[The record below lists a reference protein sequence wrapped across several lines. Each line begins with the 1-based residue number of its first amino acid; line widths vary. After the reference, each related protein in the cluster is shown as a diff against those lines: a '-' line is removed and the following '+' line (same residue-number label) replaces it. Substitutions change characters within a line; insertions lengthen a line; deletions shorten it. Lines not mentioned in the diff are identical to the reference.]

1 MRTAA
6 VLAFPGISPFHLSV
20 PLMVFGGVGVRS
32 VEAAYRTVTVAEEPG
47 PVRTAAGLDL
57 VVADGLDA
65 LAAADL
71 VVIPSWDP
79 DVAPS
84 EAVLDAVRTAHGKGA
99 KVLGLCLGAFVVAA
113 SGIATGREVSTHWSA
128 GPQLAARHPE
138 LTVRCE
144 ALWTDLGDVVT
155 SAGVAAA
162 LDCCLHIVRTEL
174 GSAVAAD
181 LARSL
186 VMAPHREG
194 SQAQFLSRPLAA
206 ERDGDEI
213 DRAIAWALERLA
225 EPTPLDAWAGAV
237 HLSRRTF
244 TRRFRARTGSSP
256 GDWLLQRRLDE
267 ARRLLEASDLPV
279 DAVAQRTGFGSA
291 VTLRHHFRARFGTT
305 PGAHRRAFADP
316 A

>member
-57 VVADGLDA
+57 VVTDGLDA

-84 EAVLDAVRTAHGKGA
+84 KALLDAVRTAHGNGA

-225 EPTPLDAWAGAV
+225 EPAPLDAWAGAV

>member
-32 VEAAYRTVTVAEEPG
+32 VEAAYRVVTVAEEPG
-47 PVRTAAGLDL
+47 AIRTAAGLDL
-57 VVADGLDA
+57 VVGEGLDA
-65 LAAADL
+65 LACADL

-79 DVAPS
+79 EVAPS
-84 EAVLDAVRTAHGKGA
+84 AALLDAVRTAHANGA
-99 KVLGLCLGAFVVAA
+99 RVLGLCLGAFVIAA
-113 SGIATGREVSTHWSA
+113 SGIADGREVSTHWSA

-194 SQAQFLSRPLAA
+194 SQAQFLSRPIAA
-206 ERDGDEI
+206 DRDGDEI
-213 DRAIAWALERLA
+213 DRAIAWAMERIDA
-225 EPTPLDAWAGAV
+225 PAPLDDWAGAV

-244 TRRFRARTGSSP
+244 TRRFRDRTGTSP

>member
-32 VEAAYRTVTVAEEPG
+32 VEAAYRVVAVAEEPG
-47 PVRTAAGLDL
+47 AIRTAAGLDL
-57 VVADGLDA
+57 VVGEGLDA
-65 LAAADL
+65 LAGADL

-79 DVAPS
+79 EVAPS
-84 EAVLDAVRTAHGKGA
+84 AALLDAVRTAHANGA
-99 KVLGLCLGAFVVAA
+99 RVLGLCLGAFVIAA
-113 SGIATGREVSTHWSA
+113 SGIADGREVSTHWSA

-194 SQAQFLSRPLAA
+194 SQAQFLSRPIAA
-206 ERDGDEI
+206 DRDGDEI
-213 DRAIAWALERLA
+213 DRAIAWAMERIDA
-225 EPTPLDAWAGAV
+225 PAPLDDWAGAV

-244 TRRFRARTGSSP
+244 TRRFRDRTGTSP

>member
-32 VEAAYRTVTVAEEPG
+32 VEAAYRTVTVAERPG
-47 PVRTAAGLDL
+47 PVRTAAGLEL
-57 VVADGLDA
+57 IVPDGLDA
-65 LAAADL
+65 LATADL
-71 VVIPSWDP
+71 VVIPSWDTE
-79 DVAPS
+79 VTPS
-84 EAVLDAVRTAHGKGA
+84 PALLDAVRTAHARGA
-99 KVLGLCLGAFVVAA
+99 RILGLCLGAFVVAE
-113 SGIATGREVSTHWSA
+113 SGIARGREISTHWSA
-128 GPQLAARHPE
+128 GLELARRHPD

-162 LDCCLHIVRTEL
+162 LDCCLHIVRTEQ

-206 ERDGDEI
+206 DADGDEI
-213 DRAIAWALERLA
+213 DRAIAWALQRLA
-225 EPTPLDAWAGAV
+225 EPSPIDAWAGAV

-244 TRRFRARTGSSP
+244 TRRFRDRTGTSP

-267 ARRLLEASDLPV
+267 ARRLLETTALPIET
-279 DAVAQRTGFGSA
+279 VAARTGFGAA

>member
-32 VEAAYRTVTVAEEPG
+32 VEAAYRTITVAEQPG

-57 VVADGLDA
+57 VVLDGLES
-65 LAAADL
+65 LATADL
-71 VVIPSWDP
+71 VVLPSWDP
-79 DVAPS
+79 GAVPS
-84 EAVLDAVRTAHGKGA
+84 DALLDAVRSAHQRGA
-99 KVLGLCLGAFVVAA
+99 RVLGLCLGAFVVAA
-113 SGIATGREVSTHWSA
+113 SGIAEGREVSTHWSA
-128 GPQLAARHPE
+128 GPELAARHPE

-206 ERDGDEI
+206 DADGDDI
-213 DRAIAWALERLA
+213 DRAIAWALSRIA
-225 EPTPLDAWAGAV
+225 EPVPIDAWADAV

-244 TRRFRARTGSSP
+244 TRRFRDRTGTSP
-256 GDWLLQRRLDE
+256 GSWLLQRRLDE
-267 ARRLLEASDLPV
+267 SRRLLETSDLPI
-279 DAVAQRTGFGSA
+279 DAVAARTGFGSA
-291 VTLRHHFRARFGTT
+291 VSLRHHFRNRFGTT

>member
-57 VVADGLDA
+57 VVTDGLDA

-84 EAVLDAVRTAHGKGA
+84 EALLDAVRTAHGNGA

-174 GSAVAAD
+174 GSAVAAV

-225 EPTPLDAWAGAV
+225 EPAPLDAWAGAV

>member
-32 VEAAYRTVTVAEEPG
+32 VEAAYRVVTVAEHPG
-47 PVRTAAGLDL
+47 AVRTAAGLDL
-57 VVADGLDA
+57 LVTDGLDL
-65 LAAADL
+65 LATADL
-71 VVIPSWDP
+71 VVLPSWDP
-79 DVAPS
+79 DLVPS
-84 EAVLDAVRTAHGKGA
+84 AELLDAVRTAHARGA

-113 SGIATGREVSTHWSA
+113 SGIAQGREVSTHWSA

-162 LDCCLHIVRTEL
+162 LDCCLHVVRTEQ

-206 ERDGDEI
+206 DRDGDEI
-213 DRAIAWALERLA
+213 DRAIAWALERLD
-225 EPTPLDAWAGAV
+225 TPASLDAWAGAV

-244 TRRFRARTGSSP
+244 TRRFRDRTGSSP

-279 DAVAQRTGFGSA
+279 EAVAHRTGFGSA

-305 PGAHRRAFADP
+305 PGAHRRAFAGP

>member
-57 VVADGLDA
+57 VVTEGLDA
-65 LAAADL
+65 LATADL
-71 VVIPSWDP
+71 VVIPSWEP
-79 DVAPS
+79 DLAPS
-84 EAVLDAVRTAHGKGA
+84 APLLDAVRSAHARGA
-99 KVLGLCLGAFVVAA
+99 RILGLCLGAFVVAA
-113 SGIATGREVSTHWSA
+113 SGIAEGREVSTHWSA

-206 ERDGDEI
+206 DRNGDEI
-213 DRAIAWALERLA
+213 DQAIAWALGRLS
-225 EPTPLDAWAGAV
+225 ESTPIDDWAGAV

-244 TRRFRARTGSSP
+244 TRRFRDRTGTSP

-279 DAVAQRTGFGSA
+279 DAVAHRTGFGSA
-291 VTLRHHFRARFGTT
+291 VTLRHHFRARYGTT

-316 A
+316 S

>member
-1 MRTAA
+1 MRRAA

-20 PLMVFGGVGVRS
+20 PLMVFGGVGVRL
-32 VEAAYRTVTVAEEPG
+32 VEAAYRTVTVAETPG

-57 VVADGLDA
+57 VVTEGLEA
-65 LAAADL
+65 FASADL

-79 DVAPS
+79 EVAPS
-84 EAVLDAVRTAHGKGA
+84 AALLDAVRTAHARGA
-99 KVLGLCLGAFVVAA
+99 RILGLCLGTFVVAA
-113 SGIATGREVSTHWSA
+113 SGIADGREVSTHWSA

-138 LTVRCE
+138 LAVRCE

-206 ERDGDEI
+206 DPEGDEI
-213 DRAIAWALERLA
+213 DRAITWALGRIA
-225 EPTPLDAWAGAV
+225 EPPPIDAWAGSV

-244 TRRFRARTGSSP
+244 TRRFRDRTGTSP
-256 GDWLLQRRLDE
+256 ADWLLQRRLDE
-267 ARRLLEASDLPV
+267 ARRLLETSGLPIE
-279 DAVAQRTGFGSA
+279 AVATRTGFGGA

-316 A
+316 V

>member
-32 VEAAYRTVTVAEEPG
+32 VEAAYRVVTVAEEPG
-47 PVRTAAGLDL
+47 AIRTAAGLDL
-57 VVADGLDA
+57 VVGEGLDA
-65 LAAADL
+65 LAGADL

-79 DVAPS
+79 EVAPS
-84 EAVLDAVRTAHGKGA
+84 AALLDAVRTAHANGA
-99 KVLGLCLGAFVVAA
+99 RVLGLCLGAFVIAA
-113 SGIATGREVSTHWSA
+113 SGIAEGREVSTHWSA

-194 SQAQFLSRPLAA
+194 SQAQFLSRPIAA
-206 ERDGDEI
+206 DRDGDEI
-213 DRAIAWALERLA
+213 DRAIAWAMERIDVPA
-225 EPTPLDAWAGAV
+225 PLDDWAGAV

-244 TRRFRARTGSSP
+244 TRRFRDRTGTSP

-305 PGAHRRAFADP
+305 PGAHRRAFADR

>member
-32 VEAAYRTVTVAEEPG
+32 VGAAYRVVTVAEHPG
-47 PVRTAAGLDL
+47 AVRTAAGLDL
-57 VVADGLDA
+57 LVTDGLDL
-65 LAAADL
+65 LATADL
-71 VVIPSWDP
+71 VVLPSWDP
-79 DVAPS
+79 DLVPS
-84 EAVLDAVRTAHGKGA
+84 AELLDAVRTAHARGA

-113 SGIATGREVSTHWSA
+113 SGIAQGREVSTHWSA

-162 LDCCLHIVRTEL
+162 LDCCLHVVRTEQ

-206 ERDGDEI
+206 DRDGDEI
-213 DRAIAWALERLA
+213 DRAIAWALERLD
-225 EPTPLDAWAGAV
+225 TPASLDAWAGAV

-244 TRRFRARTGSSP
+244 TRRFRDRTGSSP

-279 DAVAQRTGFGSA
+279 EAVAHRTGFGSA

-305 PGAHRRAFADP
+305 PGAHRRAFAGP

>member
-84 EAVLDAVRTAHGKGA
+84 AALLDAVRTAHRNGA

-225 EPTPLDAWAGAV
+225 EPTPLDA
-237 HLSRRTF
+237 
-244 TRRFRARTGSSP
+244 
-256 GDWLLQRRLDE
+256 
-267 ARRLLEASDLPV
+267 
-279 DAVAQRTGFGSA
+279 
-291 VTLRHHFRARFGTT
+291 
-305 PGAHRRAFADP
+305 
-316 A
+316 

>member
-6 VLAFPGISPFHLSV
+6 ILAFPGISPFHLSV

-32 VEAAYRTVTVAEEPG
+32 VEAAYRTITVAEQPG

-57 VVADGLDA
+57 VVLDGLES
-65 LAAADL
+65 LATADL
-71 VVIPSWDP
+71 VVLPSWDP
-79 DVAPS
+79 GAVPS
-84 EAVLDAVRTAHGKGA
+84 DALLDAVRSAHQRGA
-99 KVLGLCLGAFVVAA
+99 RVLGLCLGAFVVAA
-113 SGIATGREVSTHWSA
+113 SGIAEGREVSTHWSA
-128 GPQLAARHPE
+128 GPELAARHPE

-206 ERDGDEI
+206 DADGDDI
-213 DRAIAWALERLA
+213 DRAIAWALSRIA
-225 EPTPLDAWAGAV
+225 EPIPIDVWADAV

-244 TRRFRARTGSSP
+244 TRRFRDRTGTSP
-256 GDWLLQRRLDE
+256 GSWLLQLRLDE
-267 ARRLLEASDLPV
+267 SRRLLETSDLPI
-279 DAVAQRTGFGSA
+279 DAVAARTGFGGA
-291 VTLRHHFRARFGTT
+291 VSLRHHFRGRFGTT

>member
-57 VVADGLDA
+57 VVPEGLDA

-84 EAVLDAVRTAHGKGA
+84 AALLDAVRTAHRNGA

-206 ERDGDEI
+206 AHDGDEI
-213 DRAIAWALERLA
+213 DRAIAWALERIA
-225 EPTPLDAWAGAV
+225 EPAPLDAWAGAV

>member
-32 VEAAYRTVTVAEEPG
+32 VEAAYRVVTVAEHPG
-47 PVRTAAGLDL
+47 AVRTAAGLDL
-57 VVADGLDA
+57 LVADGLGL
-65 LAAADL
+65 LATADL

-79 DVAPS
+79 DLVPS
-84 EAVLDAVRTAHGKGA
+84 AELLGAVRTAHAHGA

-113 SGIATGREVSTHWSA
+113 SGIAQGREVSTHWSA

-162 LDCCLHIVRTEL
+162 LDCCLHVVRTEQ

-181 LARSL
+181 LARAL

-206 ERDGDEI
+206 DPDGDEI
-213 DRAIAWALERLA
+213 DRAIAWALERMGS
-225 EPTPLDAWAGAV
+225 PTSLDAWAGAV

-244 TRRFRARTGSSP
+244 TRRFRDRTGTSP

-267 ARRLLEASDLPV
+267 ARRLLETSDLPV
-279 DAVAQRTGFGSA
+279 EAVAHRTGFGSA
-291 VTLRHHFRARFGTT
+291 VTLRHHFRARFGTA
-305 PGAHRRAFADP
+305 PGAHRRAFAGP

>member
-6 VLAFPGISPFHLSV
+6 ILAFPGISPFHLSV

-32 VEAAYRTVTVAEEPG
+32 VEAAYRTITVAEQPG

-57 VVADGLDA
+57 VVLDGLES
-65 LAAADL
+65 LATADL

-79 DVAPS
+79 DAVPS
-84 EAVLDAVRTAHGKGA
+84 GALLDAVRSAHQRGA
-99 KVLGLCLGAFVVAA
+99 RVLGLCLGAFVVAA
-113 SGIATGREVSTHWSA
+113 SGIAEGREVSTHWSA
-128 GPQLAARHPE
+128 GPELAARHPE

-174 GSAVAAD
+174 GSAIAAD

-206 ERDGDEI
+206 GTDGDDI
-213 DRAIAWALERLA
+213 DRAIAWALSRIA
-225 EPTPLDAWAGAV
+225 EPVPIDTWADAV

-244 TRRFRARTGSSP
+244 TRRFRDRTGTSP
-256 GDWLLQRRLDE
+256 GSWLLQRRLDE
-267 ARRLLEASDLPV
+267 SRRLLETSDLPI
-279 DAVAQRTGFGSA
+279 DAVAARTGFGSA
-291 VTLRHHFRARFGTT
+291 VSLRHHFRSRFGTT

>member
-32 VEAAYRTVTVAEEPG
+32 VEAAYRVVTVAEEPG
-47 PVRTAAGLDL
+47 AIRTAAGLDL
-57 VVADGLDA
+57 VVGEGLDA
-65 LAAADL
+65 LAGADL

-79 DVAPS
+79 EVAPS
-84 EAVLDAVRTAHGKGA
+84 AALLDAVRTAHANGA
-99 KVLGLCLGAFVVAA
+99 RVLGLCLGAFVIAA
-113 SGIATGREVSTHWSA
+113 SGIAEGREVSTHWSA

-194 SQAQFLSRPLAA
+194 SQAQFLSRPIAA
-206 ERDGDEI
+206 DRDGDEI
-213 DRAIAWALERLA
+213 DRAIAWAMERIDVPA
-225 EPTPLDAWAGAV
+225 PLDDWAGAV

-244 TRRFRARTGSSP
+244 TRRFRDRTGTSP

>member
-32 VEAAYRTVTVAEEPG
+32 VEAAYRVVTVAERPG
-47 PVRTAAGLDL
+47 AVRTAAGLDL
-57 VVADGLDA
+57 LVTDGLDL
-65 LAAADL
+65 LATADL
-71 VVIPSWDP
+71 VVLPSWDP
-79 DVAPS
+79 DLVPS
-84 EAVLDAVRTAHGKGA
+84 AELLDAVRTAHAHGA

-113 SGIATGREVSTHWSA
+113 SGIAQGREVSTHWSA

-162 LDCCLHIVRTEL
+162 LDCCLHVVRTEQ

-206 ERDGDEI
+206 DRGGDEI
-213 DRAIAWALERLA
+213 DRAIAWALERLDTPA
-225 EPTPLDAWAGAV
+225 PLDAWAGAV

-244 TRRFRARTGSSP
+244 TRRFRDRTGSSP

-279 DAVAQRTGFGSA
+279 EAVAHRTGFGSA

-305 PGAHRRAFADP
+305 PGAHRRAFAGP

>member
-32 VEAAYRTVTVAEEPG
+32 VEAAYRVVTVAEHPG
-47 PVRTAAGLDL
+47 AVRTAAGLDL
-57 VVADGLDA
+57 LVTDGLDL
-65 LAAADL
+65 LATADL
-71 VVIPSWDP
+71 VVLPSWDP
-79 DVAPS
+79 DLVPS
-84 EAVLDAVRTAHGKGA
+84 AELLHAVRTAHAHGA

-113 SGIATGREVSTHWSA
+113 SGIAQGREVSTHWSA

-162 LDCCLHIVRTEL
+162 LDCCLHVVRTEQ

-206 ERDGDEI
+206 DRDGDEI
-213 DRAIAWALERLA
+213 DRAIAWALERLDTPA
-225 EPTPLDAWAGAV
+225 PLDAWAGAV

-244 TRRFRARTGSSP
+244 TRRFRDRTGSSP

-279 DAVAQRTGFGSA
+279 EAVAHRTGFGSA

-305 PGAHRRAFADP
+305 PGAHRRAFAGP